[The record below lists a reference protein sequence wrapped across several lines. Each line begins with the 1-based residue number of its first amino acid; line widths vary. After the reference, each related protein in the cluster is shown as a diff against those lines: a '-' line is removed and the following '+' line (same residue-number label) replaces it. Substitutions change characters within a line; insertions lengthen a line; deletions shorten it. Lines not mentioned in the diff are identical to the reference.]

1 MPDSYGHAIDFY
13 DPSLTDGQRNGRRG
27 LLQFANPSA
36 SKPQERDILVFNK
49 TATNPFGHVAI
60 VSAVIGDELEIIQQN
75 AGPGGSSRVRLPLV
89 NQHGR
94 WLLKNRRVLGW
105 LRKV

>member
-13 DPSLTDGQRNGRRG
+13 DPSLTDGQQNGRRG
-27 LLQFANPSA
+27 LLQFANPSKA
-36 SKPQERDILVFNK
+36 KPQERDILVFNK

-75 AGPGGSSRVRLPLV
+75 AGPGGSSRVRLTLV